1 MFLDLARKR
10 FSVRSYE
17 KRHVER
23 EKLLQ
28 VIEAAR
34 ISPSACNFQPR
45 HFIIFNDEEAK
56 KNLCTVYS
64 GKWLQEAPAI
74 IVVCGD
80 HSKSWKRADGKD
92 HCDIDTAI
100 AIDHMTLAA
109 ADLGLGTCWICAF
122 DAKKCHKLLD
132 LPPELEVIAL
142 LPIGYPAVTADIN
155 RFDERRRSIDEILD
169 WNTYNRKG

>member
-1 MFLDLARKR
+1 
-10 FSVRSYE
+10 
-17 KRHVER
+17 
-23 EKLLQ
+23 
-28 VIEAAR
+28 
-34 ISPSACNFQPR
+34 
-45 HFIIFNDEEAK
+45 
-56 KNLCTVYS
+56 
-64 GKWLQEAPAI
+64 
-74 IVVCGD
+74 
-80 HSKSWKRADGKD
+80 
-92 HCDIDTAI
+92 
-100 AIDHMTLAA
+100 MTLAA